1 MGQLWQGVT
10 QAVTNRGGDNVVSV
24 PAYQLS
30 YCISSPGRAIR
41 SDKNL
46 AGWRHFLLSNYS
58 ITLMFSIEV
67 F

>member
-24 PAYQLS
+24 PGYQLS
-30 YCISSPGRAIR
+30 YCTSSTGRAIR